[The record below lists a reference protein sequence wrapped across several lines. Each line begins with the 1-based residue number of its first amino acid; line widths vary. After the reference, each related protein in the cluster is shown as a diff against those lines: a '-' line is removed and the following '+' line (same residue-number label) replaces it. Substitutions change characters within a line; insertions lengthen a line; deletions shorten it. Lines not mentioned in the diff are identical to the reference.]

1 MGIVTD
7 MKLKAEEGRHAQ
19 LILSGA
25 STTILLDR
33 GKRYQAFADTNLAS
47 VFSVSTNG
55 LSSLQLNKINDP
67 IYKDP
72 IDFLMQYNETD
83 WEFLQRI
90 SYLFGENMYYSGT
103 ELVFGHYDQY
113 RSIPITNDKELQ
125 TMEFCSRL
133 LHNEFTYYQYM
144 SEYDRLLEKS
154 ST

>member
-55 LSSLQLNKINDP
+55 LSSLQLNK
-67 IYKDP
+67 
-72 IDFLMQYNETD
+72 
-83 WEFLQRI
+83 W
-90 SYLFGENMYYSGT
+90 
-103 ELVFGHYDQY
+103 
-113 RSIPITNDKELQ
+113 
-125 TMEFCSRL
+125 
-133 LHNEFTYYQYM
+133 
-144 SEYDRLLEKS
+144 LLEEDKKNIREYEAK
-154 ST
+154 